1 MFVLVNMLMTI
12 LEHCDPSS
20 FVELNLNITETTTL
34 FKKELRY
41 KTG

>member
-1 MFVLVNMLMTI
+1 MFVLVNMLM
-12 LEHCDPSS
+12 EHCDQSS
-20 FVELNLNITETTTL
+20 FVEVNLNITETTTL